1 MEDEIKRPTK
11 QVKKVTRW
19 ASLWT
24 AGSPAHHNSS
34 AEEHGECTQ
43 SMLRYLCFHIM
54 ALIFSEQDDFLCI
67 LRLASLVLKAFLS
80 FTF

>member
-1 MEDEIKRPTK
+1 M
-11 QVKKVTRW
+11 
-19 ASLWT
+19 SLNAVQPPGVRFVGLGT
-24 AGSPAHHNSS
+24 AGSPARHNSS
-34 AEEHGECTQ
+34 AEEQGECTQ

-54 ALIFSEQDDFLCI
+54 ALIFSEQDDFLGI